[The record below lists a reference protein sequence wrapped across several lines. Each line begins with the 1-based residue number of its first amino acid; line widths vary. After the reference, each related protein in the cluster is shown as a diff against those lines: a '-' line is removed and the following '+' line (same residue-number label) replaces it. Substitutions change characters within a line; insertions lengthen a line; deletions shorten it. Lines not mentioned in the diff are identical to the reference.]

1 MMPNT
6 NPTNQTAEAVPGDLA
21 PDSLIF
27 AELFA
32 ALTPRERAQ
41 VRGFMASL
49 RQKRSA

>member
-6 NPTNQTAEAVPGDLA
+6 NPTNTPAEAVPGEIA

-32 ALTPRERAQ
+32 NLTSQERAQ
-41 VRGFMASL
+41 VRRFMASL
-49 RQKRSA
+49 RCGRTA